1 MKANFYI
8 ILFLFINVFLACN
21 NHHIPNEDNMTLEY
35 KDVQG
40 FSVNTNQLGNIVV
53 LNISGLV
60 FHSSLAVKEIKEET
74 SGELLTLNIILV
86 KVKKGLSGKFSF
98 KINVPDSINL
108 VVLGKEKYPVWKRD
122 VK

>member
-1 MKANFYI
+1 
-8 ILFLFINVFLACN
+8 
-21 NHHIPNEDNMTLEY
+21 MTLEY

-60 FHSSLAVKEIKEET
+60 FHSSLAVKEIKKET

-86 KVKKGLSGKFSF
+86 KVKKGLSGKFSL
-98 KINVPDSINL
+98 KLMCLIQ
-108 VVLGKEKYPVWKRD
+108 
-122 VK
+122 